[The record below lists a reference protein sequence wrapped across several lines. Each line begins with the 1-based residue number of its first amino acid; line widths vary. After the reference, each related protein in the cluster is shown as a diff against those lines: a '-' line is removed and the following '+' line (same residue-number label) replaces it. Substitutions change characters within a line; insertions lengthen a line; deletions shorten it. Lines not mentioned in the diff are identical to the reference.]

1 MFTTTKKQRKVVGG
15 VAGAA
20 LAALVGLGLSVS
32 PLTTDDTHWGNPVP
46 GGVHVTADGTT
57 PPVVVP
63 HPADT
68 HWG

>member
-15 VAGAA
+15 IVGAA
-20 LAALVGLGLSVS
+20 LTALLGLGLSVS
-32 PLTTDDTHWGNPVP
+32 PLTTDDTHWGNPTP
-46 GGVHVTADGTT
+46 GGVHVTADGG
-57 PPVVVP
+57 VVP